1 MLDMA
6 QAFAWARMFAGYAR
20 TESVASAAR
29 DTFDPARPCPICR
42 AVRRAREAQGR
53 HSPALAPS
61 VQDKLLL
68 VIESPAPFVAQDS
81 GRDWPEWAPAGA
93 QARIADVPV
102 PPPRAALA

>member
-1 MLDMA
+1 MLDIA
-6 QAFAWARMFAGYAR
+6 QTLAWARMFTGYAR
-20 TESVASAAR
+20 TESVVSAAR

-42 AVRRAREAQGR
+42 AVSRAREAQGR

-61 VQDKLLL
+61 VQDRLIL
-68 VIESPAPFVAQDS
+68 VLESPVPFVAQDS
-81 GRDWPEWAPAGA
+81 ERGWPEWAPAGA